1 MKFQDYL
8 KRLDACQ
15 PAVDWVGN
23 RGLKRA
29 WHECND
35 GRRMMWLLEKHSITP
50 PAAYRKQLALI
61 DAAYRKRR
69 APIDAAYRK
78 QVATLIRE
86 FWPEPP
92 EAIATA
98 LKRAGR

>member
-1 MKFQDYL
+1 
-8 KRLDACQ
+8 
-15 PAVDWVGN
+15 
-23 RGLKRA
+23 
-29 WHECND
+29 
-35 GRRMMWLLEKHSITP
+35 MMWLLEKHSITP
-50 PAAYRKQLALI
+50 PAAYRKQLALIDAAYRKQLALI